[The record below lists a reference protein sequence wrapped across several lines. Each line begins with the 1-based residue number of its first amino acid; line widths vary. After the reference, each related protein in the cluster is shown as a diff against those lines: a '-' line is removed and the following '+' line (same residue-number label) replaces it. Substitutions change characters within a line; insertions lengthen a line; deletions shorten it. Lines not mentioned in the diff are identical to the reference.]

1 MVIIG
6 LVIILLLV
14 LALPFIF
21 KRIEENL
28 EIFLFIMGVAA
39 AIVSGSMN
47 TELILKALKEP
58 WMIATAV
65 FVAGAAFYLLKD
77 RFENLMSY
85 LFKKVS
91 IAVLVFLMI
100 LILGFVSSVITA
112 IVSAIIL
119 VEILNMLPLKRKHI
133 ITICI
138 LSCFSIGIGAALT
151 PLGEPLATIA
161 ISKLGADFFYLFT
174 LLGKYVIPAI
184 VCLALVGGIYTS
196 IITKRLNEKK
206 STDNSQEEAIEEESW
221 QTIIIRTIKIYLFV
235 MALTFLGHGFE
246 PLINKYVLGLSS
258 NVLYIVNMVSAILDN
273 ATLTAAEISPAMHP
287 FTVEAVLMGLLI
299 SGGMLI
305 PGNIPNII
313 SASKLKISSTE
324 WAKTGLPVGLIIMAI
339 YYIIIF
345 V

>member
-1 MVIIG
+1 MVNIG
-6 LVIILLLV
+6 LIVILV
-14 LALPFIF
+14 LVLVLPFAI
-21 KRIEENL
+21 KKIEENL
-28 EIFLFIMGVAA
+28 EIFLFIVGVAA
-39 AIVSGSMN
+39 AIISGTMN

-65 FVAGAAFYLLKD
+65 FVAGAVFYFLKD
-77 RFENLMSY
+77 KFEKLMSY
-85 LFKKVS
+85 LLKRVS

-100 LILGFVSSVITA
+100 MILGFVSSIITA

-119 VEILNMLPLKRKHI
+119 VEILNMLPLNRKHI

-138 LSCFSIGIGAALT
+138 LSCFSIGLGAALT

-161 ISKLGADFFYLFT
+161 ISKLGANFFYLFNM
-174 LLGKYVIPAI
+174 LGKYVIPSI
-184 VCLALVGGIYTS
+184 VCLALLGGIYTS
-196 IITKRLNEKK
+196 IITKGVNENI
-206 STDNSQEEAIEEESW
+206 STDDSQEEAIEEESL
-221 QTIIIRTIKIYLFV
+221 QTIIFRTIKIYLFV

-246 PLINKYVLGLSS
+246 PLINKYILGLSS
-258 NVLYIVNMVSAILDN
+258 NVLYIVNMLSAVLDN

-287 FTVEAVLMGLLI
+287 LTVEAILMGLLI
-299 SGGMLI
+299 SGGMMI

-324 WAKTGLPVGLIIMAI
+324 WAKKGLPLGLIIMAVF
-339 YYIIIF
+339 YIIIF